1 MAKQCG
7 SIFCKAA
14 TWCEIV
20 SDTRSPSEAMHII
33 KPYKNE
39 QCARPRVGKWLACA
53 AMDSAEEW
61 LVSLVLWSIGWF
73 YTPDKITN
81 MH

>member
-1 MAKQCG
+1 
-7 SIFCKAA
+7 
-14 TWCEIV
+14 
-20 SDTRSPSEAMHII
+20 MHII

-61 LVSLVLWSIGWF
+61 LVSLVL
-73 YTPDKITN
+73 
-81 MH
+81 